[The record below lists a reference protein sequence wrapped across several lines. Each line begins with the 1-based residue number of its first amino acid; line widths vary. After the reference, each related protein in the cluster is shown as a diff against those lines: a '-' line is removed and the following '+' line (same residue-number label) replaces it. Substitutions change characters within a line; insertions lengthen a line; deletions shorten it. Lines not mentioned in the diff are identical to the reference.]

1 MKVTKTQ
8 LKQIIKE
15 ELNTALNEEYPTP
28 APEQLLGDIH
38 VRLKGWLDKLDDHEE
53 KAYEAQQ
60 RGEKYHTPSRFL
72 NGLSK
77 ELEAYWRASFP
88 YKDLGEKR

>member
-1 MKVTKTQ
+1 MKLTKSQ

-15 ELNTALNEEYPTP
+15 ELETLNEEYPAP
-28 APEQLLGDIH
+28 APEQLLGDMH
-38 VRLKGWLDKLDDHEE
+38 VRLKDWLDKLDDHGE